1 MKNKK
6 VVLVFLYSIISTI
19 LLFPQTSDDAYSLYS
34 KGNDYF
40 NNGDYTTAISY
51 YQKAV
56 PVYEKVY
63 GKNHLYTADTY
74 FFLGLSYSKSGNY
87 DSAISWLEKSYTIY
101 NSTNGDKES
110 AANALSYIG
119 SAYFDTSNYD
129 KALIYYQNE
138 LSVRKSIHGEN
149 HEDIANCYV
158 NIGLVYEFKGEY
170 KTALNYFQIAL
181 NIRKKV
187 FSENDLKTADSYHDI
202 ASENYLLGNYQ
213 DAIDYFFKALN
224 IRETIAGANSYE
236 VAHTLGAI
244 ATVYIE
250 SQLFDDALKA
260 NKTTEQIYSELQIN
274 PISSNFAVL
283 YNERGRIYYCKGD
296 YKQALFYWNKTLELN
311 QKLYGDKNVY
321 TAKAYLNLGHNYQM
335 MGDYSRAIANT
346 ETALTSYKSIFGNS
360 NPDIALCYRNLGAIY
375 RSKDDFDTALSY
387 FNQALEMYK
396 KSLGEKH
403 LEVARC
409 YIEIGGIYDN
419 KKDFQKALDYYR
431 KGNNMLY
438 DIFGYETTDIASC
451 YDKIARIYDL
461 IGEHEDA
468 LSLYN
473 AAINVYKNLCG
484 EESASASI
492 EYTMLGWHYAG
503 LNDVKNTVE
512 SFRKS
517 YSGYEKSTNYNQVIT
532 SLSLILKD
540 SQTYHYDTDISFI
553 RDTIALATD
562 TVERARLDMCSI
574 KSDLLQNSLTIY
586 YYGVDFEAKNNNPA
600 KAFEYS
606 EMLRSRGFLDQIGL
620 ERATSLDGVTDSERE
635 QIKNLTSQITTA
647 RKEIEKQ
654 NNLPTAEWDSKKL
667 TEAEKNLSTAEKSLA
682 KLDEAIG
689 KRVPTYAQLRN
700 PQPAKIKDVQKW
712 CGKNRAVLEYVLH
725 EGDERNQNPF
735 AYCIVLTNKKIM
747 AVPLDSSYDYNSAI
761 TSLREA
767 ITHRPI
773 KSEVT
778 FEKQRNELYEKLIQP
793 ILPYIKGVKDVLIVP
808 DGNLSFLPFDML
820 RENADSADFG
830 KKYAIGIS
838 PSISVSMIADKV
850 KSSTADA
857 LLFGGA
863 WYDKSLSE
871 EEHNQ
876 TLRGSGK
883 RGKDRSFAPVDRQ
896 SNLSVADLQNILK
909 NEGSAQY
916 FEQKKLNWYDLPGTI
931 VELETLQK
939 ATFPKA
945 QVETQ
950 KTASEATL
958 KKMSKDGLLSKY
970 ATVHFAC
977 HGYFDSDLSEMSSVL
992 FSEVSGKLTESD
1004 DDGYL
1009 TIGEAASLNLNAQ
1022 MVCLSACQTGLG
1034 EVKKGEGMVGL
1045 SRAFMV
1051 AGSKNVGVTLWS
1063 VDDAATAE
1071 FMARMYK
1078 KVKGGMSYSEAY
1090 RKVKN
1095 EFRNSDEYSHPYY
1108 WAAFVVYE

>member
-1 MKNKK
+1 MKFRNLF
-6 VVLVFLYSIISTI
+6 VISFILARFCFFLSA
-19 LLFPQTSDDAYSLYS
+19 QTSDEAYSLYS
-34 KGNDYF
+34 KGNNYF
-40 NNGDYTTAISY
+40 NNGDYITAISY

-87 DSAISWLEKSYTIY
+87 KSAISWLEKSYTIY
-101 NSTNGDKES
+101 NSANGDKES

-119 SAYFDTSNYD
+119 SAYFDSTNYD

-138 LSVRKSIHGEN
+138 LSVRKNIHGEN
-149 HEDIANCYV
+149 HKDIANCYA
-158 NIGLVYEFKGEY
+158 NIGLVHEFKGDY
-170 KTALNYFQIAL
+170 KTALNYFRTAL

-187 FSENDLKTADSYHDI
+187 FGENDLKTADSYHDI

-213 DAIDYFFKALN
+213 DAIDYFFKALK
-224 IRETIAGANSYE
+224 IREELVGSSSYE

-244 ATVYIE
+244 ATVYIDA
-250 SQLFDDALKA
+250 QLFDDALVA
-260 NKTTEQIYSELQIN
+260 NRATEKIYFDLKINQISHE
-274 PISSNFAVL
+274 FAVL
-283 YNERGRIYYCKGD
+283 YNERGRIYFSQSD
-296 YKQALFYWNKTLELN
+296 YKNAMMYWQKALEIN
-311 QKLYGDKNVY
+311 QKLYGEKNVY
-321 TAKAYLNLGHNYQM
+321 TAKAYSNIGNAYQA
-335 MGDYSRAIANT
+335 MGDYPRAIANQ
-346 ETALTSYKSIFGNS
+346 EMALGIYKSIFGNS
-360 NPDIALCYRNLGAIY
+360 NPDIALCYRSLGGIY
-375 RSKDDFDTALSY
+375 RSTDDFDTALSY
-387 FNQALEMYK
+387 FNKALEIYR

-419 KKDFQKALDYYR
+419 KKDFQNALDFYR
-431 KGNNMLY
+431 KGNNMFY

-451 YDKIARIYDL
+451 YDKIARIYDI

-492 EYTMLGWHYAG
+492 EYNMLGWHYAG
-503 LNDVKNTVE
+503 LNDVKNTVA

-517 YSGYEKSTNYNQVIT
+517 FSGFERSTNYNQVIT
-532 SLSLILKD
+532 SLSLILTD

-553 RDTIALATD
+553 RDTIALATN
-562 TVERARLDMCSI
+562 TVERARLDMSSI
-574 KSDLLQNSLTIY
+574 KSELLKNSLPVY
-586 YYGVDFEAKNNNPA
+586 YYGVDFEAKNNNPT

-606 EMLRSRGFLDQIGL
+606 EMLRSRGFLDQIGF
-620 ERATSLDGVTDSERE
+620 ERATSLDGVTDKERE
-635 QIKNLTSQITTA
+635 QLKNLTSQIVGA

-654 NNLPTAEWDSKKL
+654 NNMPIAERNLKKL
-667 TEAEKNLSTAEKSLA
+667 TEAEKNLSSAEKSLA
-682 KLDEAIG
+682 KLDESIG
-689 KRVPTYAQLRN
+689 KRLPGYANLRS
-700 PQPAKIKDVQKW
+700 PKTAKINDVQKW
-712 CGKNRAVLEYVLH
+712 CGKNRAVLEYVLY
-725 EGDERNQNPF
+725 EGDERKQNSF
-735 AYCIVLTNKKIM
+735 AYCLVVTNKKIT

-761 TSLREA
+761 NSLRDA

-778 FEKQRNELYEKLIQP
+778 FEMQRNELYEKLIQP
-793 ILPYIKGVKDVLIVP
+793 VLPYFKGVKDVLIVP
-808 DGNLSFLPFDML
+808 DGNLSFLPFDIL
-820 RENADSADFG
+820 REDADSADFG
-830 KKYAIGIS
+830 KKYSIGVS
-838 PSISVSMIADKV
+838 PSVSVSMIADKV
-850 KSSTADA
+850 KSCSTDA

-876 TLRGSGK
+876 TLRGNGN
-883 RGKDRSFAPVDRQ
+883 RGKDRGFAAVERQ
-896 SNLSVADLQNILK
+896 TNLSVEDLQNILK
-909 NEGSAQY
+909 NEGSKQY
-916 FEQKKLNWYDLPGTI
+916 FEKKKLNWQDLPGTV
-931 VELETLQK
+931 VEIETLQK
-939 ATFPKA
+939 SISPKA
-945 QVETQ
+945 QVKTQ
-950 KTASEATL
+950 KIASESIL
-958 KKMSKDGLLSKY
+958 KNMSKEGLLSKY

-1009 TIGEAASLNLNAQ
+1009 TIGEAATLNLSAQ

-1034 EVKKGEGMVGL
+1034 EIKKGEGIVGL

-1051 AGSKNVGVTLWS
+1051 AGSRNVGVTLWS
-1063 VDDAATAE
+1063 VDDEATAE
-1071 FMARMYK
+1071 FMSRMYK

>member
-6 VVLVFLYSIISTI
+6 VLLVFLYSIISTI
-19 LLFPQTSDDAYSLYS
+19 LLFAQTSDDAYSLYS

-40 NNGDYTTAISY
+40 NNGDYNTAITY

-56 PVYEKVY
+56 PAYEKVY
-63 GKNHLYTADTY
+63 GKNHIYTGDAY
-74 FFLGLSYSKSGNY
+74 FFLGLSYSKIRNY
-87 DSAISWLEKSYTIY
+87 DLSISWLQKSYEVYILP
-101 NSTNGDKES
+101 NGDKES

-119 SAYFDTSNYD
+119 SAYSDSSNYD
-129 KALIYYQNE
+129 KALTYYQNE
-138 LSVRKSIHGEN
+138 LSLRKNVSGEN
-149 HEDIANCYV
+149 HKETANCYA
-158 NIGLVYEFKGEY
+158 NIGLVYEYKGEY
-170 KTALNYFQIAL
+170 TTALDYFQKAL
-181 NIRKKV
+181 NIRKKI
-187 FSENDLKTADSYHDI
+187 FGEIDLKTADSYHDI
-202 ASENYLLGNYQ
+202 ASENYFLGNYQ
-213 DAIDYFFKALN
+213 EAIDYFFKALK
-224 IRETIAGANSYE
+224 IREAITGSSSYE

-250 SQLFDDALKA
+250 AQLFDDALEA

-274 PISSNFAVL
+274 YISQEFAIL
-283 YNERGRIYYCKGD
+283 YNERGRIFYAKNNFKHALYYWSK
-296 YKQALFYWNKTLELN
+296 ALEIN
-311 QKLYGDKNVY
+311 QKLYGEKNVY
-321 TAKAYLNLGHNYQM
+321 SAKAYSNIGDVYQA
-335 MGDYSRAIANT
+335 MGDLPRAIANQ
-346 ETALTSYKSIFGNS
+346 ENALSIYKSIFGNS
-360 NPDIALCYRNLGAIY
+360 NPDIALCYRSLGAIY

-419 KKDFQKALDYYR
+419 KKEFQKALDYYR

-451 YDKIARIYDL
+451 YDKIARIYDI

-473 AAINVYKNLCG
+473 AAINIYKNCCG

-492 EYTMLGWHYAG
+492 EYTMLGWHFAG
-503 LNDVKNTVE
+503 LNDVKNTIA

-517 YSGYEKSTNYNQVIT
+517 YSGYEKSINYNQVIT

-540 SQTYHYDTDISFI
+540 AKTYHYDTDVSFI

-562 TVERARLDMCSI
+562 TVERARLDMSSI
-574 KSDLLQNSLTIY
+574 KSDLLQKWLPIY
-586 YYGVDFEAKNNNPA
+586 YYGVDFEAKNSNPT

-620 ERATSLDGVTDSERE
+620 ERAVTLDGVADSERE
-635 QIKNLTSQITTA
+635 QIKKITSQIA
-647 RKEIEKQ
+647 NLRKEIEKQ
-654 NNLPTAEWDSKKL
+654 NNLPLSERDTKKL
-667 TEAEKNLSTAEKSLA
+667 TETEKKLTSTEKALA
-682 KLDEAIG
+682 KLDETIG
-689 KRVPTYAQLRN
+689 KRIPAYAQLRN
-700 PQPAKIKDVQKW
+700 PQTAKTSDAQKW
-712 CGKNRAVLEYVLH
+712 CGRNRAILEYVLY
-725 EGDERNQNPF
+725 EGDDKNQNQF
-735 AYCIVLTNKKIM
+735 AYCLVITNKKIVT
-747 AVPLDSSYDYNSAI
+747 VPLDSAYNYNSAI
-761 TSLREA
+761 NSLRDA
-767 ITHRPI
+767 ITHRPL

-778 FEKQRNELYEKLIQP
+778 FEKQGNELYEKLIQP
-793 ILPYIKGVKDVLIVP
+793 VLPYIKGVKDVLVVP
-808 DGNLSFLPFDML
+808 DGNLAFLPFDML

-830 KKYAIGIS
+830 KKYSIGIS
-838 PSISVSMIADKV
+838 PSVSVSIIADKV
-850 KSSTADA
+850 KSKSSDA

-876 TLRGSGK
+876 TLRGDGK
-883 RGKDRSFAPVDRQ
+883 RGYDRSFTAVDNQTR
-896 SNLSVADLQNILK
+896 LSVEDLQNILK
-909 NEGSAQY
+909 NEGSVKY
-916 FEQKKLNWYDLPGTI
+916 FEQKKLTWRDLPGTV
-931 VELETLQK
+931 VELEALQK
-939 ATFPKA
+939 ATFTKA
-945 QVETQ
+945 TVETQ
-950 KTASEATL
+950 KSASEATL
-958 KKMSKDGLLSKY
+958 KSMSKDGLLSNY
-970 ATVHFAC
+970 SVLHFAC

-992 FSEVSGKLTESD
+992 FSEVSGKLFESS

-1009 TIGEAASLNLNAQ
+1009 TIGEASSLNLNAQ

-1034 EVKKGEGMVGL
+1034 KIKKGEGMVGL

-1051 AGSKNVGVTLWS
+1051 AGSKNVGVTLWC
-1063 VDDAATAE
+1063 VDDEATAE
-1071 FMARMYK
+1071 FMTRMYK
-1078 KVKGGMSYSEAY
+1078 KVKNGMSYSEAY

-1095 EFRNSDEYSHPYY
+1095 EFRSNDEYKHPYY